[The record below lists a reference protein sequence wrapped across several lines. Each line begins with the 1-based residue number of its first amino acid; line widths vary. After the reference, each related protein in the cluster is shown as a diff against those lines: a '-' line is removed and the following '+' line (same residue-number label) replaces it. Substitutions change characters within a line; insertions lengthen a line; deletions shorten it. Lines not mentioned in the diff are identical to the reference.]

1 MQREYISLEKGIMK
15 EVSTILSETGG
26 SLNDNSRCFEVK
38 SKSVSEFTFFE
49 TEDMELLILHKEQV
63 LMRKELLW

>member
-1 MQREYISLEKGIMK
+1 MK

-26 SLNDNSRCFEVK
+26 SLKGNSRCCEVK

-49 TEDMELLILHKEQV
+49 AEDMELLILHKEQV